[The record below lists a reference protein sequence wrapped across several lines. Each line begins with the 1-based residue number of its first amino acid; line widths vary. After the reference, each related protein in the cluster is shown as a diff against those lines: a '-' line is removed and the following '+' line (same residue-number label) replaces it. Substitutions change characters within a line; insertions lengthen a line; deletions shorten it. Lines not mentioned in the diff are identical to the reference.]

1 MQCRMIGYRE
11 TMYVEESMLNNSPD
25 RWGLTARLMHGIG
38 VALIF
43 ILVIHGWWMTE
54 LATPGGRLNHYTWH
68 ASFGYAVLLLTTL
81 RLAWRSQTAAP
92 QPPEGATKSERNLA
106 WLGHMGLYLLTLGT
120 AVQGWALAG
129 TFDTPLDARLLG
141 VIPMPMIMSGQS
153 LHEPLVQMHTQFAWM
168 LAALVLVHI
177 LAAIYHQFFKKD
189 GLFRRMFW

>member
-25 RWGLTARLMHGIG
+25 RWGLAARLMHGIG
-38 VALIF
+38 VVLIF

-92 QPPEGATKSERNLA
+92 QPPCVTSCVKNAIAFREVAEDEADVYVLDEHLAVRGPKWEKSR
-106 WLGHMGLYLLTLGT
+106 
-120 AVQGWALAG
+120 V
-129 TFDTPLDARLLG
+129 
-141 VIPMPMIMSGQS
+141 
-153 LHEPLVQMHTQFAWM
+153 
-168 LAALVLVHI
+168 
-177 LAAIYHQFFKKD
+177 
-189 GLFRRMFW
+189 